1 MDINS
6 LRLADSYESLGA
18 LFGVP
23 GSALKNNLYKSRG
36 YTDFTIP
43 KKSGGVRSI
52 SAPGRLRKQLQ
63 HKLLPVLYS
72 TYKMGPNVHGFA
84 RGRNVRTN
92 AEPHVSKRV
101 VINFDLKEFF
111 PSISF
116 QRIRGVFLGAPM
128 RLDWS
133 VANILAQMCSLDGVM
148 PAGAPTS
155 PVLSNIICAKLDKR
169 LAALAGRLGGSYT
182 RYADD
187 ITFSFDRPLSQLRSI
202 AMLDEEGKAVVGASI
217 AEIVKSEGFS
227 INMEKLR
234 IAIRGSRKSVTGL
247 VVNEKVNVRR
257 SWYLELESTIYA
269 MERFGVAAVAAQ
281 TFPEEEIPGVAPAR
295 LLRQVH
301 GKVSYL
307 SMIRGK
313 GDWVAAGIARRF
325 NKLHGV
331 ERLRVPCT
339 EVINQETRRTRGVHI
354 VNASTENLYIFDPGR
369 SQGTAFTTP
378 SGLMVTAA
386 HVLEDASKDVGG
398 NSVLP
403 FVYVMNERR
412 LALVACDVL
421 AIDWERDVAILRVR
435 DENKR
440 LDMQQARYK
449 LGGDPVQG
457 EDLFSVGY
465 PDYVRGA
472 YATSLNSP
480 VTRIFKV
487 KSGCGLFDVNKA
499 RVGGPIQG
507 GMSGGPVLDSKLEV
521 RGVIHKGVLNAGGVP
536 EIIAISEVHRVAQ
549 QNGLAL

>member
-6 LRLADSYESLGA
+6 LRRVYSYESLGV
-18 LFGVP
+18 LFGVS

-52 SAPGRLRKQLQ
+52 SAPGQLRKQLQ

-84 RGRNVRTN
+84 RGRSVRTN
-92 AEPHVSKRV
+92 AQPHVSKNV

-128 RLDWS
+128 RLEWS
-133 VANILAQMCSLDGVM
+133 VANILAQVCSLDGVM

-187 ITFSFDRPLSQLRSI
+187 LTFSFDRPLSQLRSI
-202 AMLDEEGKAVVGASI
+202 AMLDEEGKIVVGASI
-217 AEIVKSEGFS
+217 AEVVKSEGFS

-234 IAIRGSRKSVTGL
+234 IAIGGSRKEVTGL

-257 SWYLELESTIYA
+257 SWYLKLESTIYA

-281 TFPEEEIPGVAPAR
+281 AFPEEEIPGVAPAR

-313 GDWVAAGIARRF
+313 GDWIAAGIARRF
-325 NKLHGV
+325 NKLHVV

-339 EVINQETRRTRGVHI
+339 EVINQEARRARGVHI
-354 VNASTENLYIFDPGR
+354 VNASTESLFIFDGGQ

-386 HVLEDASKDVGG
+386 HVLEDVSKGGGG
-398 NSVLP
+398 NVLP

-412 LALVACDVL
+412 LVLAACDVL
-421 AIDWERDVAILRVR
+421 AIDWERDIAILCVR
-435 DENKR
+435 DEGQS
-440 LDMQQARYK
+440 LDMGQARYK

-472 YATSLNSP
+472 HATSVNSP

-507 GMSGGPVLDSKLEV
+507 GMSGGPALDSKLEI

-536 EIIAISEVHRVAQ
+536 EIIAISEARRVAQ
-549 QNGLAL
+549 QNGLTL